1 MSNVCELCG
10 KQRVVGGR
18 ITRRGLAKY
27 KGGIGMHVV
36 KNVKR
41 VFKPNVQAVRTKING
56 TVRRM
61 RVCTA
66 CIRMN
71 RVAKP

>member
-10 KQRVVGGR
+10 KKRVVGGS

-27 KGGIGMHVV
+27 KGGIGTHVV

-41 VFKPNVQAVRTKING
+41 VFNPNIQNVRAKING
-56 TVRRM
+56 TTRRIK
-61 RVCTA
+61 VCTN
-66 CIRMN
+66 CIRQN
-71 RVAKP
+71 LVEKP